1 MPKQKDKALNKKYVE
16 VLEKFGLLP
25 EFDFS
30 KKEKAIVKVLAESGD
45 MDLLSL
51 GDACQFK
58 PEKTRK
64 VCNKLL
70 KKGAIEEEGD
80 LIRLSPL
87 ALRYLH
93 ANKKI
98 RKSAKKFYRFMDTLT
113 EKELDEFMKLV
124 RSFKIEPEK
133 APGLEGLLKDAGIEI
148 PEEVK
153 EEPSPEEP
161 KESLGEEPKEEPAS
175 EAAPVE
181 EKPKMAPRRK
191 TSRRRKI
198 APRQEIK
205 QEEPKPEEPNEEKK
219 EGEDH
224 E

>member
-30 KKEKAIVKVLAESGD
+30 KKEKAIVKALAESGD
-45 MDLLSL
+45 MDLFSL

-124 RSFKIEPEK
+124 DTFK
-133 APGLEGLLKDAGIEI
+133 
-148 PEEVK
+148 VM
-153 EEPSPEEP
+153 PEEP
-161 KESLGEEPKEEPAS
+161 TVEIEMEERQEEAPAPKPVPRKVTPRRRTTRKRSTAKPRAKKAAEPKAEATPKEE
-175 EAAPVE
+175 
-181 EKPKMAPRRK
+181 
-191 TSRRRKI
+191 
-198 APRQEIK
+198 
-205 QEEPKPEEPNEEKK
+205 
-219 EGEDH
+219 
-224 E
+224 